1 MNYVSM
7 DFELS
12 EEQKLIQQ
20 TAHDFGTRE
29 LEPGAGKREREHIF
43 PQAELKKMAE
53 LGLMGV
59 NVEEKWGGVEA
70 GVVAYSLAMMEISRA
85 CASTAVTMAVTNMV
99 AEIICKFGTE
109 EQIKQHVP
117 KLTSGEYVAGAFAL
131 TEPAAGSDA
140 TALKTTAKKDGDGW
154 VLNGT
159 KQFITSGSYAGVS
172 VAWARTGGPGSR
184 GISAF
189 LVPLDTP
196 GMTIGPEE
204 HKMGLMGSNTVSLIF
219 EDARLSKDALL
230 GEEGRGFPIAM
241 VALDG
246 GRIGVSSQAIGIGQ
260 AALDAAVEYSKER
273 TAFGKPLA
281 GHQAIQ
287 WMIADSA
294 TELDAARLLTLRAAR
309 LKEQGQPFTREAS
322 MAKLYSTE
330 AANRICARSFQ
341 IHGGYGYTKE
351 YPIERLVRDCRV
363 TTIYEGTSEIQRMVI
378 ARILLGD

>member
-1 MNYVSM
+1 M

-20 TAHDFGTRE
+20 TAGDFATKE
-29 LEPGAGKREREHIF
+29 LEPEAGKRERANIF
-43 PQAELKKMAE
+43 PKDLLKQMAE

-59 NVEEKWGGVEA
+59 NLPEKWGGVEA

-99 AEIICKFGTE
+99 GEIICKFGTPD
-109 EQIKQHVP
+109 QIQQHVP
-117 KLTSGEYVAGAFAL
+117 KLTSGEYIAGAFAL
-131 TEPAAGSDA
+131 TEPSCGSDA
-140 TALKTTAKKDGDGW
+140 TALKTTAKKTADGW
-154 VLNGT
+154 ILNGT
-159 KQFITSGSYAGVS
+159 KQFITSGTYAGVS
-172 VAWARTGGPGSR
+172 ITWARTGGPGSK

-189 LVPLDTP
+189 LVPKDTP
-196 GMTIGPEE
+196 GMTVGPEE

-219 EDARLSKDALL
+219 EDARLPKDALL
-230 GEEGRGFPIAM
+230 GEEGRGFSIAM

-246 GRIGVSSQAIGIGQ
+246 GRIGVSSQAIGIAQ
-260 AALDAAVEYSKER
+260 AALNSAVAYAKER
-273 TAFGKPLA
+273 SAFGKTLA
-281 GHQAIQ
+281 KHQAIQ
-287 WMIADSA
+287 WMIADCA
-294 TELDAARLLTLRAAR
+294 TELDASKLLTLRAAR

-330 AANRICARSFQ
+330 AANRICGRAFQ
-341 IHGGYGYTKE
+341 IHGGYGYSKD

-378 ARILLGD
+378 ARFLLGD

>member
-1 MNYVSM
+1 M

-20 TAHDFGTRE
+20 TARDFGTKE
-29 LEPGAGKREREHIF
+29 LEPEAGKREHEHIF
-43 PQAELKKMAE
+43 PKDKLKQMAE

-59 NVEEKWGGVEA
+59 NVPEKWGGVEA
-70 GVVAYSLAMMEISRA
+70 GVVAYALAMMEISRA

-99 AEIICKFGTE
+99 AEIICKFGTPG
-109 EQIKQHVP
+109 QIQQHVP
-117 KLTSGEYVAGAFAL
+117 RLTSGEYVAGAFAL
-131 TEPAAGSDA
+131 TEPSAGSDA
-140 TALKTTAKKDGDGW
+140 TALKATARRDGDGW

-159 KQFITSGSYAGVS
+159 KQFITSGAYAGVS
-172 VAWARTGGPGSR
+172 VAWARTGGPGSK

-189 LVPLDTP
+189 LVPQDTP
-196 GMTIGPEE
+196 GLTIGPEE
-204 HKMGLMGSNTVSLIF
+204 NKMGLMGSNTVSMIF
-219 EDARLSKDALL
+219 EDARLPKDALL
-230 GEEGRGFPIAM
+230 GDEGRGFPIAM

-246 GRIGVSSQAIGIGQ
+246 GRIGVSSQAIGIAQ
-260 AALDAAVEYSKER
+260 AALDAAVAFAKER
-273 TAFGKPLA
+273 TTFGKPLA

-294 TELDAARLLTLRAAR
+294 TELDASKMLTLRAAR
-309 LKEQGQPFTREAS
+309 LKERGQPFTREAS

-330 AANRICARSFQ
+330 AANRICARAFQ

-363 TTIYEGTSEIQRMVI
+363 TTIYEGTSEVQRMVI
-378 ARILLGD
+378 ARFVLGD

>member
-1 MNYVSM
+1 M

-12 EEQKLIQQ
+12 EEQKLIRQ
-20 TAHDFGTRE
+20 TARDFATRE
-29 LEPGAGKREREHIF
+29 LEPDAGKREREHIF
-43 PQAELKKMAE
+43 PKDLLKKMAD

-59 NVEEKWGGVEA
+59 NVEEKWGGVGA

-99 AEIICKFGTE
+99 AEIICKFGTP
-109 EQIKQHVP
+109 EQIQEHVP
-117 KLTSGEYVAGAFAL
+117 KLAGGEYIAGAFAL
-131 TEPAAGSDA
+131 TEPSCGSDA
-140 TALKTTAKKDGDGW
+140 TALKTTAKKTADGW
-154 VLNGT
+154 ILNGT
-159 KQFITSGSYAGVS
+159 KQFITSGSYSGVNIT
-172 VAWARTGGPGSR
+172 WARTGGPGSK

-189 LVPLDTP
+189 LVPGDTP

-219 EDARLSKDALL
+219 EDARLAADTLL

-246 GRIGVSSQAIGIGQ
+246 GRIGVSSQAIGIAQ
-260 AALDAAVEYSKER
+260 AALDAAVEYARER
-273 TAFGKPLA
+273 QTFGKPLA
-281 GHQAIQ
+281 EHQAIQ
-287 WMIADSA
+287 WMIADCA
-294 TELDAARLLTLRAAR
+294 TELDASKLLTLRAAR
-309 LKEQGQPFTREAS
+309 LKEQGRPFTREAS

-330 AANRICARSFQ
+330 AANRICAHAFQ
-341 IHGGYGYTKE
+341 IHGGYGYTKD

-378 ARILLGD
+378 ARFLLGD

>member
-1 MNYVSM
+1 M

-20 TAHDFGTRE
+20 TARDFGTRE
-29 LEPGAGKREREHIF
+29 LEPEAGKREHEHIF
-43 PQAELKKMAE
+43 PKDKLKQMAE

-59 NVEEKWGGVEA
+59 NVEEKYGGVEA
-70 GVVAYSLAMMEISRA
+70 GVVAYVLAMIEISRA
-85 CASTAVTMAVTNMV
+85 CASTAVTMSVTNMV
-99 AEIICKFGTE
+99 AEVICKFGTP
-109 EQIKQHVP
+109 EQIQQHVP
-117 KLTSGEYVAGAFAL
+117 KITSGEYVAGAFAL
-131 TEPAAGSDA
+131 SEPSAGSDA
-140 TALKTTAKKDGDGW
+140 TALKATAQQDGDGW

-159 KQFITSGSYAGVS
+159 KQFITSGAYAGVS
-172 VAWARTGGPGSR
+172 VTWARTGGPGSK

-189 LVPLDTP
+189 LVPKDTP
-196 GMTIGPEE
+196 GLTIGPEE
-204 HKMGLMGSNTVSLIF
+204 NKMGLMGSNTVSLIF
-219 EDARLSKDALL
+219 EDARLPKDALL

-246 GRIGVSSQAIGIGQ
+246 GRLGVSSQAIGIGR
-260 AALDAAVEYSKER
+260 AALDAAIEYSKER
-273 TAFGKPLA
+273 TTFGRPLA

-309 LKEQGQPFTREAS
+309 LKERGRPFTREAS

-341 IHGGYGYTKE
+341 IHGGYGYIKE

-363 TTIYEGTSEIQRMVI
+363 TTIYEGSSEVQRMVI
-378 ARILLGD
+378 ARSLLGD

>member
-1 MNYVSM
+1 M

-20 TAHDFGTRE
+20 TARDFGTKE
-29 LEPGAGKREREHIF
+29 LEPGAGKREHEHIF
-43 PQAELKKMAE
+43 PQDKLKQMAE

-59 NVEEKWGGVEA
+59 NVPEKWGGVEA
-70 GVVAYSLAMMEISRA
+70 GVVAYALAMMEISRA

-99 AEIICKFGTE
+99 AEIICKFGTP
-109 EQIKQHVP
+109 EQIQQHVP
-117 KLTSGEYVAGAFAL
+117 KITSGEYVAGAFAL
-131 TEPAAGSDA
+131 TEPSAGSDA
-140 TALKTTAKKDGDGW
+140 TALKATAKQDGDGW

-159 KQFITSGSYAGVS
+159 KQFITSGAYAGVS
-172 VAWARTGGPGSR
+172 VTWARTGGPGSK

-189 LVPLDTP
+189 LVPQGTSGL
-196 GMTIGPEE
+196 TIGPEE
-204 HKMGLMGSNTVSLIF
+204 NKMGLMGSNTVSMIF
-219 EDARLSKDALL
+219 EDARLPRDALL
-230 GEEGRGFPIAM
+230 GDEGRGFPIAM

-246 GRIGVSSQAIGIGQ
+246 GRIGVSSQAIGIAQ
-260 AALDAAVEYSKER
+260 AALDAAVAFAKER
-273 TAFGKPLA
+273 STFGKPLA

-294 TELDAARLLTLRAAR
+294 TELDASKMLTLRAAR
-309 LKEQGQPFTREAS
+309 LKERGQPFTREAS

-330 AANRICARSFQ
+330 AANRICARAFQ

-363 TTIYEGTSEIQRMVI
+363 TTIYEGTSEVQRMVI
-378 ARILLGD
+378 ARFLLGD

>member
-1 MNYVSM
+1 M

-20 TAHDFGTRE
+20 TARDFATRE
-29 LEPGAGKREREHIF
+29 LEPEAGKREREHIF
-43 PQAELKKMAE
+43 PKDKLKQMAE

-59 NVEEKWGGVEA
+59 NVPEKWGGVEA
-70 GVVAYSLAMMEISRA
+70 GVVAYALAMMEISRA

-99 AEIICKFGTE
+99 AEIICKFGTPG
-109 EQIKQHVP
+109 QIQQHVP
-117 KLTSGEYVAGAFAL
+117 RLTNGEYVAGAFAL
-131 TEPAAGSDA
+131 TEPSAGSDA
-140 TALKTTAKKDGDGW
+140 TALKTTAKQSGDGW

-172 VAWARTGGPGSR
+172 VTWARTGGPGSK

-189 LVPLDTP
+189 LVTQDTP

-219 EDARLSKDALL
+219 EDARLPQDALL

-246 GRIGVSSQAIGIGQ
+246 GRIGVSSQAIGIAQ
-260 AALDAAVEYSKER
+260 AALDTAVAYAKER

-281 GHQAIQ
+281 GHQAVQ

-330 AANRICARSFQ
+330 AANRICARAFQ
-341 IHGGYGYTKE
+341 IHGGYGYIKE

-378 ARILLGD
+378 ARFLLGD

>member
-1 MNYVSM
+1 M

-20 TAHDFGTRE
+20 TACDFATKE
-29 LEPGAGKREREHIF
+29 LEPGAGEREREHIF
-43 PQAELKKMAE
+43 PKAELKKMAE

-59 NVEEKWGGVEA
+59 NVPEKWGGVEA
-70 GVVAYSLAMMEISRA
+70 GVVAYALAMMEISRA

-99 AEIICKFGTE
+99 AEIICKFGTPA
-109 EQIKQHVP
+109 QIKQHVP
-117 KLTSGEYVAGAFAL
+117 RITSGEYVAGAFAL

-140 TALKTTAKKDGDGW
+140 TALKTTAKKSGDGW

-172 VAWARTGGPGSR
+172 VTWARTGGPGSK

-189 LVPLDTP
+189 LVPLETP

-219 EDARLSKDALL
+219 EDAKLSADALL

-246 GRIGVSSQAIGIGQ
+246 GRIGVSSQAIGIAR
-260 AALDAAVEYSKER
+260 AALDAAIEYSKER
-273 TAFGKPLA
+273 ITFGKPLA

-309 LKEQGQPFTREAS
+309 LKEQGKPFTREAS

-378 ARILLGD
+378 ARFLLGD

>member
-1 MNYVSM
+1 M

-20 TAHDFGTRE
+20 TACDFATKE

-43 PQAELKKMAE
+43 PNAELKKMAE

-59 NVEEKWGGVEA
+59 NVPEKWGGVEA
-70 GVVAYSLAMMEISRA
+70 GVVAYALAMMEISRA

-109 EQIKQHVP
+109 DQIKQHVP
-117 KLTSGEYVAGAFAL
+117 KLTCGEYVAGAFAL

-140 TALKTTAKKDGDGW
+140 TALKTTAKKAADGW

-172 VAWARTGGPGSR
+172 VAWARTGGPGSK

-189 LVPLDTP
+189 LVPLETP

-219 EDARLSKDALL
+219 EDAQLPKDALL

-260 AALDAAVEYSKER
+260 AALDAAIEYSKER
-273 TAFGKPLA
+273 YAFGKPLA

-309 LKEQGQPFTREAS
+309 LKELGQPFTREAS

-378 ARILLGD
+378 ARLLLGD

>member
-1 MNYVSM
+1 M

-20 TAHDFGTRE
+20 TARDFGTKE
-29 LEPGAGKREREHIF
+29 LEPGAGKREHEHIF
-43 PQAELKKMAE
+43 PQDKLKQMAE

-59 NVEEKWGGVEA
+59 NVPEKWGGVEA
-70 GVVAYSLAMMEISRA
+70 GVVAYALAMMEISRA

-99 AEIICKFGTE
+99 AEIICKFGTP
-109 EQIKQHVP
+109 EQIQQHVP
-117 KLTSGEYVAGAFAL
+117 KITSGEYVAGAFAL
-131 TEPAAGSDA
+131 TEPSAGSDA
-140 TALKTTAKKDGDGW
+140 TALKATAKQDGDGW

-159 KQFITSGSYAGVS
+159 KQFITSGAYAGVS
-172 VAWARTGGPGSR
+172 VTWARTGGPGSK

-189 LVPLDTP
+189 LVPQDTP
-196 GMTIGPEE
+196 GLTIGPEE
-204 HKMGLMGSNTVSLIF
+204 NKMGLMGSNTVSMIF
-219 EDARLSKDALL
+219 EDARLPKDALL
-230 GEEGRGFPIAM
+230 GDEGRGFPIAM

-246 GRIGVSSQAIGIGQ
+246 GRIGVSSQAIGIAQ
-260 AALDAAVEYSKER
+260 AALDAAVAFAKER
-273 TAFGKPLA
+273 TTFGKPLA

-294 TELDAARLLTLRAAR
+294 TELDASKMLTLRAAR
-309 LKEQGQPFTREAS
+309 LKERGQPFTREAS

-330 AANRICARSFQ
+330 AANRICARAFQ

-363 TTIYEGTSEIQRMVI
+363 TTIYEGTSEVQRMVI
-378 ARILLGD
+378 ARFVLGD

>member
-1 MNYVSM
+1 M

-20 TAHDFGTRE
+20 TARDFAARE
-29 LEPGAGKREREHIF
+29 LEPEAGKREREHIF
-43 PQAELKKMAE
+43 PRDQLKKMAE

-59 NVEEKWGGVEA
+59 NVPEKWGGVGA
-70 GVVAYSLAMMEISRA
+70 GVVAYALAMMEISRA

-99 AEIICKFGTE
+99 AEIICRFGTP
-109 EQIKQHVP
+109 EQIRQHVP

-131 TEPAAGSDA
+131 TEPSAGSDA
-140 TALKTTAKKDGDGW
+140 TALKTTAKKSGDGW

-172 VAWARTGGPGSR
+172 VTWARTGGPGSK

-189 LVPLDTP
+189 LVPLEAP
-196 GMTIGPEE
+196 GMTVGPEE

-219 EDARLSKDALL
+219 EDARLPADALL

-260 AALDAAVEYSKER
+260 AALDSAVAYAKER
-273 TAFGKPLA
+273 TAFGKTLSE
-281 GHQAIQ
+281 HQAIQ

-294 TELDAARLLTLRAAR
+294 TELDASKLLTLRAAR

-322 MAKLYSTE
+322 MAQLYSTE

-341 IHGGYGYTKE
+341 IHGGYGYVKE

-378 ARILLGD
+378 ARFLLGD

>member
-1 MNYVSM
+1 M

-20 TAHDFGTRE
+20 TARDFGTKE
-29 LEPGAGKREREHIF
+29 LEPEASKREHEHIF
-43 PQAELKKMAE
+43 PQDKLKQMAE

-70 GVVAYSLAMMEISRA
+70 GVVAYALAMMEISRA

-99 AEIICKFGTE
+99 AEVICKFGTP
-109 EQIKQHVP
+109 EQIQQHVP
-117 KLTSGEYVAGAFAL
+117 RITSGEYVAGAFAL
-131 TEPAAGSDA
+131 TEPSAGSDA
-140 TALKTTAKKDGDGW
+140 TALKATAKQDGDGW

-159 KQFITSGSYAGVS
+159 KQFITSGAYAGVS
-172 VAWARTGGPGSR
+172 VAWARTGGPGSK

-189 LVPLDTP
+189 LVPRDTP
-196 GMTIGPEE
+196 GLTIGPEE
-204 HKMGLMGSNTVSLIF
+204 NKMGLMGSNTVSMIF
-219 EDARLSKDALL
+219 EDARLPKDALL
-230 GEEGRGFPIAM
+230 GEEGRGFSIAM

-246 GRIGVSSQAIGIGQ
+246 GRIGVSSQAIGIAQ
-260 AALDAAVEYSKER
+260 AALDSAVTFAKER
-273 TAFGKPLA
+273 TTFGKPLA

-294 TELDAARLLTLRAAR
+294 TELDASKMLTLRAAR
-309 LKEQGQPFTREAS
+309 LKERGQPFTREAS

-330 AANRICARSFQ
+330 AANRICARAFQ

-363 TTIYEGTSEIQRMVI
+363 TTIYEGTSEVQRMVI
-378 ARILLGD
+378 ARFLLGD

>member
-1 MNYVSM
+1 
-7 DFELS
+7 LT
-12 EEQKLIQQ
+12 IQQ
-20 TAHDFGTRE
+20 KHDE
-29 LEPGAGKREREHIF
+29 LRIHGLRTYRRAEAGKREREHIF
-43 PQAELKKMAE
+43 PKDLLKQMAE

-59 NVEEKWGGVEA
+59 NVPEKWGGVEA

-109 EQIKQHVP
+109 DQIKQHVP

-140 TALKTTAKKDGDGW
+140 TALKTTAKKTGDGW

-172 VAWARTGGPGSR
+172 VTWARTGGPGSK

-189 LVPLDTP
+189 LVPLETP

-219 EDARLSKDALL
+219 EDAQLPAYALL
-230 GEEGRGFPIAM
+230 DEEGRGFSIAM
-241 VALDG
+241 TALDG

-294 TELDAARLLTLRAAR
+294 TELDAAKLLTLRAAR
-309 LKEQGQPFTREAS
+309 LKEQGRPFTREAS

>member
-1 MNYVSM
+1 M

-20 TAHDFGTRE
+20 TARDFATKE
-29 LEPGAGKREREHIF
+29 LEPGAGKREHEHIF
-43 PQAELKKMAE
+43 PKDKLKQMAE

-59 NVEEKWGGVEA
+59 NVPEKWGGVEA
-70 GVVAYSLAMMEISRA
+70 GVVAYALAMMEISRA

-99 AEIICKFGTE
+99 AEVICKFGTPG
-109 EQIKQHVP
+109 QIQQHVP
-117 KLTSGEYVAGAFAL
+117 KITSGEYMAGAFAL
-131 TEPAAGSDA
+131 TEPSAGSDA
-140 TALKTTAKKDGDGW
+140 TALKATAKKSGDGW
-154 VLNGT
+154 LLNGT
-159 KQFITSGSYAGVS
+159 KQFITSGAYAGVS
-172 VAWARTGGPGSR
+172 VAWARTGGPGSK

-189 LVPLDTP
+189 LVPKDTP
-196 GMTIGPEE
+196 GLSIGPEE
-204 HKMGLMGSNTVSLIF
+204 NKMGLMGSNTVSLIF
-219 EDARLSKDALL
+219 EDARLPQDALL
-230 GEEGRGFPIAM
+230 GEEGRGFPVAM

-260 AALDAAVEYSKER
+260 AALDAAIGYSKER
-273 TAFGKPLA
+273 TTFGKPLA

-309 LKEQGQPFTREAS
+309 LKEQGRPFTREAS

-341 IHGGYGYTKE
+341 IHGGYGYIKE
-351 YPIERLVRDCRV
+351 YTIERLVRDCRV
-363 TTIYEGTSEIQRMVI
+363 TTIYEGSSEVQRMVI
-378 ARILLGD
+378 ARSLLGD

>member
-1 MNYVSM
+1 M

-20 TAHDFGTRE
+20 TARDFATKE
-29 LEPGAGKREREHIF
+29 LEPDAGRREREHIF
-43 PQAELKKMAE
+43 PKDQLKKMAE

-59 NVEEKWGGVEA
+59 NVPEKWGGVEA

-99 AEIICKFGTE
+99 AEIICKFGTPD
-109 EQIKQHVP
+109 QIQQHVP

-131 TEPAAGSDA
+131 TEPSAGSDA
-140 TALKTTAKKDGDGW
+140 TALKTTAKKTAGGW
-154 VLNGT
+154 LLNGT
-159 KQFITSGSYAGVS
+159 KQFITSGSYAGVN
-172 VAWARTGGPGSR
+172 VTWARTGGPGSK

-189 LVPLDTP
+189 LVPLETP

-219 EDARLSKDALL
+219 EDARLPQDALL

-246 GRIGVSSQAIGIGQ
+246 GRIGVSSQAIGIAQ
-260 AALDAAVEYSKER
+260 AALDTAVTYAKER
-273 TAFGKPLA
+273 NAFGKTLSE
-281 GHQAIQ
+281 HQAIQ

-294 TELDAARLLTLRAAR
+294 TELDASRLLTLRAAR
-309 LKEQGQPFTREAS
+309 LKEQGRPFTREAS

-330 AANRICARSFQ
+330 AANRICARAFQ
-341 IHGGYGYTKE
+341 IHGGYGYVKE

-378 ARILLGD
+378 ARFLLGD